1 MKTCINTKHPIGDFR
16 TSQPAMLGQRRAS
29 PFLDTWG
36 PAICCHAAMQQHPW
50 KPSLPP
56 GTSHWIGKSLG
67 HPTWISC
74 ETWFHGYETMASHNI
89 TANQQNKMGNCLP
102 NVGFPWPVL
111 GNVAPAPVWDTE
123 AKNFSWVQQQIALDR
138 RWYFLGAG
146 EKQTTI
152 GLVCWPAKCQEKE
165 KHPAFE
171 ATTSPI
177 IWSHPNNEMVS
188 TNLATQSK
196 QIQTTGVKW
205 RRWTLQLAN
214 CS

>member
-1 MKTCINTKHPIGDFR
+1 MKTCIIIIGDFR
-16 TSQPAMLGQRRAS
+16 TSQ
-29 PFLDTWG
+29 

-123 AKNFSWVQQQIALDR
+123 AKNFSWVQQQIAFDR
-138 RWYFLGAG
+138 RWYFLGVPRKRETSRIWG
-146 EKQTTI
+146 NNQPNYMKPPKQWDGKHQSGHSVQTN
-152 GLVCWPAKCQEKE
+152 PNHRCQVTPLDLPTCK
-165 KHPAFE
+165 
-171 ATTSPI
+171 
-177 IWSHPNNEMVS
+177 
-188 TNLATQSK
+188 L
-196 QIQTTGVKW
+196 
-205 RRWTLQLAN
+205 
-214 CS
+214 